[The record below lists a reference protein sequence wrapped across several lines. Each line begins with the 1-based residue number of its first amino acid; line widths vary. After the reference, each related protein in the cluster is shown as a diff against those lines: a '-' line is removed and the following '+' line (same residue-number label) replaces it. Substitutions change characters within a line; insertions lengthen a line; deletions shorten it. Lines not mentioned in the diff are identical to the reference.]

1 MADFVG
7 GGFQNSPPPLA
18 GAMSL
23 AQRIIKK
30 RQKRSAQAN
39 GGTTAED
46 NAGAQQ
52 GYVEKTLPGPGAATA
67 APRPRPRK
75 PRAPSLQAQI
85 AANTHQTAVN
95 TGGFS
100 TNPPPPKLWVPG
112 DPK

>member
-1 MADFVG
+1 MADFIG

-30 RQKRSAQAN
+30 RQKRSTQAN
-39 GGTTAED
+39 GGTTAQD
-46 NAGAQQ
+46 NAQSQQ
-52 GYVEKTLPGPGAATA
+52 GWVEQSMPGPAAATA
-67 APRPRPRK
+67 APRPRK
-75 PRAPSLQAQI
+75 PRGPSLAAQT
-85 AANTHQTAVN
+85 AANTYQTAIN

-100 TNPPPPKLWVPG
+100 TTPPPPKLWVPG